1 MLSSN
6 TAKKK
11 LRETVKQKLL
21 NSFKKNDDE
30 EEPELDEIAN
40 SIKEP
45 KEDIKFIKHYEGI
58 KEIQNKRAIND
69 VGKQG

>member
-1 MLSSN
+1 M
-6 TAKKK
+6 
-11 LRETVKQKLL
+11 L
-21 NSFKKNDDE
+21 NSFKKIDDE